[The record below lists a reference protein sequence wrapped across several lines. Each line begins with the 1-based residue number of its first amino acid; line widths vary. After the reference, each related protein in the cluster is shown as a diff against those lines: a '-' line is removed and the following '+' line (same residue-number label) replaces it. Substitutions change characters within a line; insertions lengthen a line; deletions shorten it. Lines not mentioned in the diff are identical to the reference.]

1 MVDDEGPTSYW
12 YILRMKPIQIIAG
25 ATTEQVVTSVEGAV
39 TAGDL
44 RADQRLPSIR
54 DLADQLGVAN
64 GTVAAAYA
72 RLRDRGVVHTDGRRG
87 TRVRARSV
95 ALPRRD
101 GLAVPT
107 AAVDLSLGNPDPAL
121 LPDLG
126 PHLAGAHHDAG
137 LYGEDPDPFLHAGL
151 ADLLR
156 RRAAVDGVRDE
167 HLTVVSGA
175 LDGVERTLAVH
186 LRPGDAVAVE
196 DPGWP
201 NLLDLVAA
209 HGLVAVPLPVDDH
222 GPTVDGMAAVVD
234 RVEAVVVTSRSQNP
248 TGGALDATR
257 RDQLAGILRG
267 RDLLV
272 VEDDHG
278 GESSGVELAPLAG
291 VTRRWAVVQSLSKSW
306 GPDLRVAGMFGDA
319 HTLVH
324 VAGRFRLGPGWVSR
338 LLQATAAS
346 LLADP
351 AATATVAA
359 AGVELAHR
367 RDRLRAALA
376 AHGIAARGRS
386 GLNLWVA
393 VPDEA
398 TVVAGLLGR
407 GWGVAP
413 GSRFRQAA
421 GPGIR
426 VTAAAVD
433 TAELADAFARDL
445 ATVLAGPPRRGV

>member
-1 MVDDEGPTSYW
+1 
-12 YILRMKPIQIIAG
+12 MKPIQTIEG
-25 ATTEQVVTSVEGAV
+25 ATTGQVVASVEQAV
-39 TAGDL
+39 TTGDL
-44 RADQRLPSIR
+44 RADDLLPPIR
-54 DLADQLGVAN
+54 RLADHLGVAN
-64 GTVAAAYA
+64 GTVAAAYV

-95 ALPRRD
+95 ALPRRG
-101 GLAVPT
+101 GLAVPSD
-107 AAVDLSLGNPDPAL
+107 AVDLSLGNPDPAL

-126 PHLAGAHHDAG
+126 PHLVHAHRDAG
-137 LYGEDPDPFLHAGL
+137 LYGEDPDPFLHDAL
-151 ADLLR
+151 ATQLR
-156 RRAAVDGVRDE
+156 RRAAADGVPVD

-209 HGLVAVPLPVDDH
+209 LGLVAVPLPVDDH
-222 GPTVDGMAAVVD
+222 GPTADGLAGVVD
-234 RVEAVVVTSRSQNP
+234 RVDAVVVTSRSHNP
-248 TGGALDATR
+248 TGGAVHPTR
-257 RDQLAGILRG
+257 RDELAGILDG

-278 GESSGVELAPLAG
+278 GESSGVDLAPLAG

-306 GPDLRVAGMFGDA
+306 GPDLRVAAMFGDA
-319 HTLVH
+319 RTLVH

-338 LLQATAAS
+338 LLQGTAAS
-346 LLADP
+346 MLADP
-351 AATATVAA
+351 DARATVAA
-359 AGVELAHR
+359 AAVELGHR

-376 AHGIAARGRS
+376 DRGIGSRGRS

-398 TVVAGLLGR
+398 TVVAGLLTR

-413 GSRFRQAA
+413 GSRYRQSA

-433 TAELADAFARDL
+433 TPDLATSFATDL